1 MISETFL
8 ADSDHDAVAHL
19 DQGPFVDGVTE
30 AVAVGELT
38 SLEFDALQSVLT
50 GASFRDVLESGEG
63 GLVEVASD
71 TGPWVSRIRPRLTEA
86 LAGVEQ
92 AQIAGIAEG
101 WAQRD
106 EVEDV
111 PARTL
116 AVILAP
122 LADLARTALQ
132 RGQHMYL
139 WNRL

>member
-8 ADSDHDAVAHL
+8 ADSDDDAVAHL

-38 SLEFDALQSVLT
+38 ALEFDALQSVLT
-50 GASFRDVLESGEG
+50 GESFRDVLESGEG
-63 GLVEVASD
+63 GLLQVASD

-92 AQIAGIAEG
+92 AQIAGIVAR

-139 WNRL
+139 WNTL